1 MKRESIKDILENGG
15 TVELP
20 FKSSINEWYSNIRI
34 YCLEKNRYV
43 VEPQYQK
50 FSNID
55 EAVNWFLKESTTSK
69 NVGYVQSR
77 LSRTGV
83 NFESYELDDLELKS
97 MIEKEGKIVDA
108 EFKSMNITVNPFP
121 KKSDAI
127 KEINR
132 LPKEISIDNL
142 VAKISTFENKYITLD
157 PYINLSFIYEYYD
170 NKGNLNEFESSINYN
185 FFNIDLYNER
195 LNRSDIKYK
204 NARISIKV
212 RGSKYISHNLN
223 F

>member
-15 TVELP
+15 SIELP
-20 FKSSINEWYSNIRI
+20 FKSSINEWYSNIKI

-43 VEPQYQK
+43 IEPQYQK

-55 EAVNWFLKESTTSK
+55 EAVNWFLKEATTSK

-77 LSRTGV
+77 LSRMGV
-83 NFESYELDDLELKS
+83 NFESYELDDLGIKS
-97 MIEKEGKIVDA
+97 IIEKEGKIVDD
-108 EFKSMNITVNPFP
+108 EFEKMDIIIRPFP

-127 KEINR
+127 KEINS

-142 VAKISTFENKYITLD
+142 VEKISTFENRYITLD
-157 PYINLSFIYEYYD
+157 PYINLSFVYEY
-170 NKGNLNEFESSINYN
+170 NNNGNLNEFTSSIDYN
-185 FFNIDLYNER
+185 SFNIDLYR
-195 LNRSDIKYK
+195 DRFNRSGITYK
-204 NARISIKV
+204 NIRIVIKV